1 MKKENKRI
9 VAKKIINDINR
20 REMIN
25 KKTEFAAKNEIKT
38 VFESLNSSELGLSE
52 NEVSKSK
59 ALNGINKI
67 TQGKQKTL
75 FEKIVA
81 AFVNPF
87 TAILFCLALVSS
99 VTDMIM
105 PYYEIFGN
113 TKEDFSCI
121 TVVIIVVMV
130 LISGILRFIQEA
142 RSGNAAEKLLSMITT
157 TCTVSRNENKNIE
170 IPIEELVVGDIIHLS
185 AGDMIP
191 ADVRIIE
198 AKDLFVSQ
206 SAITGESEPVEKISK
221 ICIEKT
227 DSITEYKNIAFMGS
241 NVISGSATAVVIA
254 VGDNTIFGSMASTI
268 SEEPVETSFTKGVNS
283 VSWVLIRF
291 MLIMVPIVFVVNG
304 ITKGDWVSAFLFGI
318 SIAVGLTPEML
329 PMIVTTCLAKD
340 AVSMSK
346 KKTIVKNLNSIQN
359 FGAMDI
365 LCTDKTGT
373 LTMDK
378 VVLEYHLDVTG
389 KEDARVLRHA
399 YLNSYFQTGYK
410 NLMDIAIIKKTE
422 EQESENPQLVDL
434 SNEYKKVDEIPFD
447 FTRRR
452 LSTVVEDS
460 KGKRQMIT
468 KGAVEEMLSICTF
481 VEYKGEVK
489 ELTDNIK
496 KDILSTVDE
505 LNDDGMRVIA
515 VAQKTNPSPVDTFSV
530 KDESD
535 MVLIGYLAFLDPPKE
550 STEEALKTLKSK
562 GVTTKVLTGDND
574 KVTRCICKQV
584 GLKYNNI
591 LLGSDIDNMDDRE
604 LAKRAEVTDV
614 FAKLS
619 PEQKSRIV
627 SILRESGHTVGF
639 MGDGINDA
647 GAMKVSDI
655 GISVDTAVDIAKES
669 ADIILLEKDLNV
681 LGDGI
686 TEGRKTYANMI
697 KYIKMT
703 ASSNFGNMFSV
714 LAASALLPFLPMV
727 SVQLILLNLIYDLSC
742 TAIPW
747 DNVDEE
753 FLAVPRKWD
762 ASSVGKF
769 MLWIGPTSS
778 IFDWI
783 TYLFMYFVFC
793 PMFVSHG
800 ILFNDLANHFTG
812 AELLRMQAS
821 YIALFQAGWFVESM
835 WSQTIVIHMIR
846 TPKVPFI
853 QSHASAPVTILTF
866 LGIIILTIIPFT
878 PLGVLLGFGT
888 LPFAYFIYLIPCILL
903 YMVLATSI
911 KKAYVKHYGELL

>member
-59 ALNGINKI
+59 SLNGINKI

-329 PMIVTTCLAKD
+329 PMIVTTCLAKG

-489 ELTDNIK
+489 ELTDSIK

-515 VAQKTNPSPVDTFSV
+515 VAQKTNPSPIDTFSV

-604 LAKRAEVTDV
+604 LSKRAEVTDV

-627 SILRESGHTVGF
+627 SVLRESGHIVGF

-686 TEGRKTYANMI
+686 IEGRKTYANMI

-866 LGIIILTIIPFT
+866 LGIIVLTIIPFT
-878 PLGVLLGFGT
+878 PLGTLLGFGT